1 MVSRQAVAVAV
12 IMLAI
17 GAVIGYGV
25 AGTRVATVVNT
36 PTFSTPITTTA
47 VAEETVTVFTVATV
61 LTTATVTQLQ
71 PTTVAMT
78 VAVTVTPTLTNTQFS
93 SPSATGVEPVRIYV
107 KIGNTSG
114 YLVVADTEEFQR
126 KGYELVREGDLGV
139 LFVFKDLPKAVCF
152 HNPFNFTI
160 YVYIV
165 RSTAVGLT
173 VIHTT
178 VLRPQGRWCTL
189 LLSGEFILESRLLWK
204 DLLVVIERQ

>member
-17 GAVIGYGV
+17 GAVTGYWV
-25 AGTRVATVVNT
+25 AGSRVATVV
-36 PTFSTPITTTA
+36 STQTLYTAITTT
-47 VAEETVTVFTVATV
+47 VAEETVTVFAVATV